1 MDLLEY
7 QGQELFRRHG
17 IPVPAGFL
25 MGSGLPDTEK
35 VVVKAQVPVGKRA
48 DAGGIKVVD
57 RELVDPTVEHMMQ
70 RTVAGEPVRD
80 VLIQAYTEMDAELY
94 MSMSVNRAGKNYHL
108 VFTEEGGTGVEE
120 IAEES
125 PGAVHTM
132 DLHTFDREAIAE
144 EFSSRGFEYAEEAT
158 DIAERLHALMREE
171 DGLLAEI
178 NPLGV
183 TDEGLM
189 AVDSKVRLDDTAAF
203 RHDGWP
209 CQPDTDDGL
218 QFVELD
224 GNIGVIGNGA
234 GLVMATLDTIDAF
247 DGSPADFLDLG
258 GGSDIETVRAAMS
271 KAMEMDHVDGLFVN
285 IFGGITRCDEV
296 AQGIIGFVEEQ
307 DLDLPLVVRM
317 VGTNQDEGRQM
328 LEDAGI
334 HALDSMDACAEK
346 IVELAEEVA
355 MAEQDEAE
363 GEA

>member
-57 RELVDPTVEHMMQ
+57 RDMVDPAVEHMMQ

-80 VLIQAYTEMDAELY
+80 VLIQAYTEMDEELY
-94 MSMSVNRAGKNYHL
+94 MSLSVNRAGKDYHL

-125 PGAVHTM
+125 PDAVHTM
-132 DLHTFDREAIAE
+132 DLHEFDREAIAD

-158 DIAERLHALMREE
+158 DIAEGLHSLMREE

-183 TDEGLM
+183 TDDGLV
-189 AVDSKVRLDDTAAF
+189 AVDSKVRLDDNAAF
-203 RHDGWP
+203 RHDDWP
-209 CQPDTDDGL
+209 CQPDSSEGL

-234 GLVMATLDTIDAF
+234 GLVMATLDAIDAF

-258 GGSDIETVRAAMS
+258 GGSDIETVKEAMGQ
-271 KAMEMDHVDGLFVN
+271 ALELDHVEGLFVN

-296 AQGIIGFVEEQ
+296 AEGIIGFVEDRGVEI
-307 DLDLPLVVRM
+307 PLVVRM
-317 VGTNQDEGRQM
+317 VGTNQAEGRQM

-334 HALDSMDACAEK
+334 HALDSMDECAEK
-346 IVELAEEVA
+346 IVELTEQREAEL
-355 MAEQDEAE
+355 AEQEDDA
-363 GEA
+363 